1 MLSDGTDL
9 QAPSN
14 YANRADRHSQL
25 EAFKCQLE
33 RFRLQATLE
42 VPALAARHTAAHYR
56 VRARNDPILHSLQ
69 PKPYS
74 GQQQYLRLPEIL
86 RLIPLLRP
94 DAAQTSSRLA
104 LRHSTERLL
113 CRHSQAVVSCTTSPA
128 KEQTIDNV
136 SNNRV
141 SHLQRRRMIEGSETC
156 GNPSRGVWDHW
167 DLKHGRLFYSYR
179 SCTRDTGKL
188 LDTTCYLRALY
199 RV

>member
-56 VRARNDPILHSLQ
+56 VRARNDPISHSLQ

-86 RLIPLLRP
+86 RLIPLLRLN
-94 DAAQTSSRLA
+94 AAQTSSCLA
-104 LRHSTERLL
+104 LRYSTRAFALQT
-113 CRHSQAVVSCTTSPA
+113 SQALVSCPTSPA

-136 SNNRV
+136 SDKRV
-141 SHLQRRRMIEGSETC
+141 GHL
-156 GNPSRGVWDHW
+156 
-167 DLKHGRLFYSYR
+167 
-179 SCTRDTGKL
+179 
-188 LDTTCYLRALY
+188 
-199 RV
+199 